1 MSEWAGEDE
10 MANLRAGVR
19 RPRCACRLARVLPDE
34 FWRHHRAARR
44 ERLLSW
50 RSVLDAAAA
59 RLEELPAATGET
71 AGAELI
77 PDSFWAHRQAAREED
92 LLAVRSVVDGLLS
105 WWEAWLEEP
114 PPAETVRR
122 VEVE

>member
-1 MSEWAGEDE
+1 MIEEGE
-10 MANLRAGVR
+10 MANDRAGGR

-50 RSVLDAAAA
+50 RSLLDAAAA
-59 RLEELPAATGET
+59 RLIEPPEPTDET
-71 AGAELI
+71 EGAQLV

-92 LLAVRSVVDGLLS
+92 LLAVRSVVDSFFS
-105 WWEAWLEEP
+105 WWEAWSEEP
-114 PPAETVRR
+114 PAAETVRR

>member
-1 MSEWAGEDE
+1 
-10 MANLRAGVR
+10 MAHSITGLHRSRCRCRVTRLLPVEFR
-19 RPRCACRLARVLPDE
+19 RHC
-34 FWRHHRAARR
+34 RAARR

-50 RSVLDAAAA
+50 RSVLDAAAG
-59 RLEELPAATGET
+59 RLEEGAASTEAAGEL
-71 AGAELI
+71 GLV

-92 LLAVRSVVDGLLS
+92 LLAVRSLVDSFLG
-105 WWEAWLEEP
+105 WVEAWLEEP